1 MHRHG
6 QPLVDQKSLSRETER
21 EGEGRMK
28 KKVNQFFWL
37 LGFRESQG
45 SRQSYAQKVPFQ
57 IREPQGS
64 SQELILLC
72 KALLSQG

>member
-6 QPLVDQKSLSRETER
+6 QPLVDQKSLSRETGR

-45 SRQSYAQKVPFQ
+45 SRQSHAQKVTLPDKGAPRVFA
-57 IREPQGS
+57 GVD
-64 SQELILLC
+64 L
-72 KALLSQG
+72 AV

>member
-6 QPLVDQKSLSRETER
+6 QPLVDQKSLSRETGR
-21 EGEGRMK
+21 EGGRGQNE

-45 SRQSYAQKVPFQ
+45 SRQSHAQKVTLPDKGAPRVFA
-57 IREPQGS
+57 GVD
-64 SQELILLC
+64 L
-72 KALLSQG
+72 AV